1 MHIPRFI
8 FTPTVLL
15 LAAFAGGCQS
25 LDDALKPL
33 PKPAARVIG
42 ADVRNLNLDSLD
54 LVFDIEI
61 TNPYGVKLPVVE
73 LNYALGSGD
82 LQLLQG
88 GINTLA
94 NVPANGASVIQVPA
108 RLDFAAVTQTLS
120 NVSPGSILPYHAEI
134 NIAVD
139 APFVGAI
146 NLPLKHEGEIPIP
159 AVPEISLASF
169 DIGEMTWEEVSA
181 TAKLRV
187 KNTNQFQIDLAKLQ
201 FDLELGDET
210 VASAGTRRTYSLTPG
225 QSEIV
230 EIPISFSPRAFGVS
244 ITGIF
249 DMLSGS
255 VADYGITGI
264 LDLGTRFGPLSI
276 PFSYGGE
283 TVIQR

>member
-1 MHIPRFI
+1 M
-8 FTPTVLL
+8 
-15 LAAFAGGCQS
+15 
-25 LDDALKPL
+25 
-33 PKPAARVIG
+33 
-42 ADVRNLNLDSLD
+42 RNLSLNSLD

-61 TNPYGVKLPVVE
+61 TNPYGVKLPIVE
-73 LNYALGSGD
+73 LNYAVGSGE

-88 GINTLA
+88 GITTLE
-94 NVPANGASVIQVPA
+94 NVPANGSRVIQVPA
-108 RLDFAAVTQTLS
+108 SLDFAAALQTLS

-139 APFVGAI
+139 APFIGAI

-159 AVPEISLASF
+159 AVPYISLASF
-169 DIGEMTWEEVSA
+169 DVGVMTWDEVRA

-187 KNTNQFQIDLAKLQ
+187 ENTNQFEIELAKLQ

-210 VASAGTRRTYSLTPG
+210 VASAGTRRTYSLAPG
-225 QSEIV
+225 KSEIV
-230 EIPISFSPRAFGVS
+230 EIPISFSPRAFGVG

-249 DMLSGS
+249 DMLRGS
-255 VADYGITGI
+255 QAEYGIAGI

-276 PFSYGGE
+276 PFSYGGD